1 MAADR
6 TVTPSGRGRLRVGAG
21 ARARAVLLAVS
32 AVACA
37 ALGSPHPAGAVTV
50 NRIVV
55 TVDGQPITEHQLEA
69 YLRAAGR
76 TDPAQVG
83 DVERRRALDSLI
95 NDMIVQAETE
105 NLGMAPSADEI
116 DNYIDQIKKRNN
128 LDDEQLD
135 KALEQQGM
143 TRERYRQQVG
153 REIQRSALLARK
165 VKATVTVTNEDV
177 QKYFDEHPEE
187 FATAE
192 SVRVQHLLFPFR
204 EGMSVG
210 EAEQLLAEA
219 RKSQER
225 LAAGEKFD
233 AVSRDAAA
241 GPGHAIGGDLGVMK
255 RGQMVQ
261 VLDDAAFGLKAGET
275 SQPVRG
281 EGGVHVIRVTERIS
295 AKPADV
301 EQVREQIREKLYSKA
316 LEDRYNRWVESDLR
330 KSHEIVVK

>member
-1 MAADR
+1 M
-6 TVTPSGRGRLRVGAG
+6 
-21 ARARAVLLAVS
+21 S

-37 ALGSPHPAGAVTV
+37 AIGSPHPAGAVTV
-50 NRIVV
+50 NRIVA

-128 LDDEQLD
+128 LEDEQLD

-143 TRERYRQQVG
+143 TRDRYRQQVG

-177 QKYFDEHPEE
+177 QKYFDEHTEE

-219 RKSQER
+219 SKSQER

-241 GPGHAIGGDLGVMK
+241 GPGRAIGGDLGVMK